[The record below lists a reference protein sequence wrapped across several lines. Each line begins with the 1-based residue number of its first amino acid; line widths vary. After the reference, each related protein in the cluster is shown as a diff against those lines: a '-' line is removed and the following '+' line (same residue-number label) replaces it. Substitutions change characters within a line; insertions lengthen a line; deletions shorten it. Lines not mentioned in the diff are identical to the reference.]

1 MKKNRARLEHREGE
15 WGAATSH
22 RVTRENPKRTRVQGL
37 QTPLGG
43 VFQNEQAGGAKV
55 C

>member
-1 MKKNRARLEHREGE
+1 MKKTKARVGHREGE

-22 RVTRENPKRTRVQGL
+22 RFTREDLERSRVQGL
-37 QTPLGG
+37 LTPLGG
-43 VFQNEQAGGAKV
+43 VFQNEQAGGAEA